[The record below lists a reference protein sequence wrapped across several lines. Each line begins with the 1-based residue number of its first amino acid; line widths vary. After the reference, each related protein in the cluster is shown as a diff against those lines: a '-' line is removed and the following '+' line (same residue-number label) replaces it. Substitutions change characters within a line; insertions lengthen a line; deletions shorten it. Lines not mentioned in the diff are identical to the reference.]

1 MSQASAVIVQ
11 APARMALSL
20 TALAVTAI
28 EEADMAIAASKG
40 VTKPAMASGTN
51 TAL

>member
-1 MSQASAVIVQ
+1 MD
-11 APARMALSL
+11 LSR

-28 EEADMAIAASKG
+28 EEADMAIAASRG
-40 VTKPAMASGTN
+40 VTNPAMASDTN